1 MSESVVIAEE
11 MSRGNRI
18 VVQQNYE
25 ISKTFYGKFEQK
37 GDLYIESQLIEISV
51 GNVENMKIM
60 VHIKN
65 QSGKEIQINNEL
77 ILMYGRAGY
86 IGDVLMGKHYL
97 DLQRI
102 GSRREQ

>member
-37 GDLYIESQLIEISV
+37 GDLYIES
-51 GNVENMKIM
+51 
-60 VHIKN
+60 
-65 QSGKEIQINNEL
+65 
-77 ILMYGRAGY
+77 
-86 IGDVLMGKHYL
+86 
-97 DLQRI
+97 
-102 GSRREQ
+102 